1 MNRALPFCIVA
12 ALALV
17 AGGCATTSEPT
28 AAYVPPPPPASG
40 PVIEQDAAYIQRV
53 EQIALRRGIS
63 VTWVN
68 PPSKRKGFSR
78 R

>member
-17 AGGCATTSEPT
+17 ASGCATTSEPT
-28 AAYVPPPPPASG
+28 AYVAPPPASG

-68 PPSKRKGFSR
+68 PPSKRRGFSR